1 MTSENQVHAVEW
13 LVKKAYRKDD
23 EARLWFHDDVHN
35 NPPSTPMGASV
46 LHWPR
51 GTQAAAEWI
60 AYPYSRGFDYVL
72 YDGRIYPGVL
82 PILDPEEIKPKK
94 PMFEQKLRKAL
105 DTWPEFYAEGVKE
118 WTNML
123 SYLRGINKRSLPLDR
138 LLLIL
143 RDAIKISK
151 RSWELHF
158 IYLYPS
164 IFAYTTFEGICK
176 EFNIEEKDM
185 RIFLQ
190 GFETKMFEIDRAMWR
205 LAAIAQEMNLT
216 DVFDQAEKVSGDL
229 KRSIDE
235 VERTEKSNTV
245 KRLMTEFE
253 LGKVWWEQFEHFL
266 EQYGGRT
273 SVAIFDVYYPTWKE
287 DPYPA
292 ISTIKTYIQKGGFDF
307 EEHNAKIVAERDK
320 FIEAAVARIPEND
333 KARFLGAL
341 KHAQYT
347 YPFKEDHHFYFEQWT
362 YSELRYVIQEC
373 GYRLMKFGMIDTP
386 EDVCFLTV
394 TELDDVLA
402 DIILN
407 KFLGVQEHGLRIPAM
422 VQNRKQVWQDLH
434 EVKNP
439 AFIGTIPV
447 GRVDDP
453 LLIKIWGLTDEVIRG
468 NANTKDRV
476 AGRFEGF
483 PGATG
488 VVEGIARV
496 IMGYEDFSDVLQPD
510 DVLVA
515 PFTTPAWTPLF
526 SKIKGVVTD
535 SGGMLAHAAICAR
548 EYNIPAVVGT
558 ITRGVRVTEH
568 IRTGQRIRIDGTN
581 GVVEVIE
588 E

>member
-1 MTSENQVHAVEW
+1 MTSENQGHAVEW
-13 LVKKAYRKDD
+13 LAEKAYRKDD
-23 EARLWFHDDVHN
+23 EAKLWFHDGLHN

-46 LHWPR
+46 HHWPR

-60 AYPYSRGFDYVL
+60 SFPYSRGFDYVL

-82 PILDPEEIKPKK
+82 PITDPEEIKAKEPI
-94 PMFEQKLRKAL
+94 FGQKLMKAL
-105 DTWPEFYAEGVKE
+105 DTWPEFYADGVKE

-138 LLLIL
+138 LLLLL
-143 RDAIKISK
+143 RDAVKISK

-158 IYLYPS
+158 IYMYPS
-164 IFAYTTFEGICK
+164 IFAYMTFEGVCK
-176 EFNIEEKDM
+176 EYNIDEKDM
-185 RIFLQ
+185 RVFLQ

-205 LAAIAQEMNLT
+205 LADIAKEMKLT
-216 DVFDQAEKVSGDL
+216 DVFDRAEKVSGDV
-229 KRSIDE
+229 KRSMDNA
-235 VERTEKSNTV
+235 ERTERANTI
-245 KRLMTEFE
+245 KRLMNESE
-253 LGKVWWEQFEHFL
+253 LGKVWWDQFEHYL
-266 EQYGGRT
+266 EQYGRRT
-273 SVAIFDVYYPTWKE
+273 TAAIFDVYYPTWNE

-292 ISTIKTYIQKGGFDF
+292 LSTIKTYIQKGGFNF
-307 EEHNAKIVAERDK
+307 EEHTKKIIAERDK
-320 FIEAAVARIPEND
+320 FIEATVARIPEND
-333 KARFLGAL
+333 KERFLGAL
-341 KHAQYT
+341 KHAQYS
-347 YPFKEDHHFYFEQWT
+347 YPFNEDHNFYVEQWT

-373 GYRLMKFGMIDTP
+373 GYRLMKFGLIETP
-386 EDVCFLTV
+386 EDVCFLTI
-394 TELDDVLA
+394 TELDDVFA
-402 DIILN
+402 DIVLN
-407 KFLGVQEHGLRIPAM
+407 QVLGIQEHGLRIPSM
-422 VQNRKQVWQDLH
+422 VKSRKQVWQDLH

-439 AFIGTIPV
+439 PFIGTIPE

-453 LLIKIWGLTDEVIRG
+453 VFIKIWGMTDEVIRG
-468 NANTKDRV
+468 NAKTEDRI

-483 PGATG
+483 PGAPG
-488 VVEGIARV
+488 IIEGYAKV
-496 IMGYEDFSDVLQPD
+496 IMGYEGFTDVQPG

-568 IRTGQRIRIDGTN
+568 IKTGQRIRIDGTN

>member
-13 LVKKAYRKDD
+13 LAEKAYRKDD
-23 EARLWFHDDVHN
+23 EAKLWFHDGLHN

-46 LHWPR
+46 HHWPR

-60 AYPYSRGFDYVL
+60 SFPYSRGFDYVV

-82 PILDPEEIKPKK
+82 PITDPEEIKAKEPI
-94 PMFEQKLRKAL
+94 FGQRLLKAL
-105 DTWPEFYAEGVKE
+105 DTWPEFYADGVKE

-138 LLLIL
+138 LLLLL
-143 RDAIKISK
+143 RDAVKISK

-158 IYLYPS
+158 IYMYPS
-164 IFAYTTFEGICK
+164 IFAYMTFEGVCK
-176 EFNIEEKDM
+176 EYNIDEKDM
-185 RIFLQ
+185 RVFLQ

-205 LAAIAQEMNLT
+205 LADIAQEMNLT
-216 DVFDQAEKVSGDL
+216 DVFDRAEKVSEDF
-229 KRSIDE
+229 KRSMDNAG
-235 VERTEKSNTV
+235 RTERSNDF
-245 KRLMTEFE
+245 KRLMNESE
-253 LGKVWWEQFEHFL
+253 LGKVWWDQFENFL
-266 EQYGGRT
+266 EQYGRRT
-273 SVAIFDVYYPTWKE
+273 TAAIFDVYYPTWNE

-292 ISTIKTYIQKGGFDF
+292 LSTIKTYIQQGGFDF
-307 EEHNAKIVAERDK
+307 KEHTEKIIAERDK
-320 FIEAAVARIPEND
+320 FIEATVARIPEND
-333 KARFLGAL
+333 KERFLGAL
-341 KHAQYT
+341 KHAQYS
-347 YPFKEDHHFYFEQWT
+347 YPFNEDHNFYVEQWT

-373 GYRLMKFGMIDTP
+373 GYRLMKFGMIETS
-386 EDVCFLTV
+386 EDVCFLTI

-402 DIILN
+402 DIVLN
-407 KFLGVQEHGLRIPAM
+407 RVLGVQEHGLRIPSM
-422 VQNRKQVWQDLH
+422 VQSRKQAWQDLH

-439 AFIGTIPV
+439 PFIGTIPE

-453 LLIKIWGLTDEVIRG
+453 VFIKIWGMTDEVIRG
-468 NANTKDRV
+468 NTNTKDRV

-483 PGATG
+483 PGAPG
-488 VVEGIARV
+488 VVEGIAKV
-496 IMGYEDFSDVLQPD
+496 IMGYEGFSDVQPD

-526 SKIKGVVTD
+526 SKIRGVVTD

-568 IRTGQRIRIDGTN
+568 IKTGQRIRIDGTN
-581 GVVEVIE
+581 GVVEVIKE
-588 E
+588 